1 MTDTV
6 NADQAA
12 VEPSVAQ
19 NTSEGADFVASIL
32 RGQNPMAQPP
42 LAPQPVQPSPM
53 PVPPPV
59 QPAVPQ
65 PPAAPVP
72 QPVQPVPPAPPVQQ
86 PPAQP
91 VPVQPAPVV
100 QTPAPLDYTQRY
112 APQGSAPLDLAPL
125 PDLPPEPVI
134 PQSPDGQQIP
144 NAAFAAM
151 RSGYGQMRH
160 MANDFRN
167 KYNQLVEDTKK
178 FQGEKAEF
186 ATQLNAKDAEIKSL
200 RDELGRIDLSR
211 SPEFQ
216 EKYDAPL
223 RAATDEVVKVL
234 LANGMQQNDAVAL
247 ARDVVETDDPQS
259 RPEKLANLPAHVQ
272 GMILYQAQEADKLW
286 NARVQALN
294 DWKQSADGLAAV
306 AARGSAII
314 DAQRTQRLA
323 DDAIRVIKGL
333 PPEKGL
339 PPAFQVTEPGFV
351 ADRDAKEQQFRSWV
365 QNAPEDQKMAAMFE
379 GFMAPKTYEMVDNV
393 FRENLQLKQMLYART
408 RVDAPPIAAMRMPA
422 PNLRPG
428 VAVPA
433 QPPQP
438 PQPPTVQQ
446 NGWSV
451 ADSGTTAQNF
461 AQQLMDSM
469 RGQAPLPVL

>member
-1 MTDTV
+1 M
-6 NADQAA
+6 NA
-12 VEPSVAQ
+12 
-19 NTSEGADFVASIL
+19 I
-32 RGQNPMAQPP
+32 
-42 LAPQPVQPSPM
+42 
-53 PVPPPV
+53 
-59 QPAVPQ
+59 
-65 PPAAPVP
+65 
-72 QPVQPVPPAPPVQQ
+72 
-86 PPAQP
+86 
-91 VPVQPAPVV
+91 
-100 QTPAPLDYTQRY
+100 
-112 APQGSAPLDLAPL
+112 
-125 PDLPPEPVI
+125 
-134 PQSPDGQQIP
+134 
-144 NAAFAAM
+144 
-151 RSGYGQMRH
+151 
-160 MANDFRN
+160 
-167 KYNQLVEDTKK
+167 VEDTKK

-223 RAATDEVVKVL
+223 RAATDEVARL
-234 LANGMQQNDAVAL
+234 LVANGRTQEDAVEL
-247 ARDVVETDDPQS
+247 ARDIIATDPQ
-259 RPEKLANLPAHVQ
+259 ELPGKIVELPTHVQ
-272 GMILYQAQEADKLW
+272 GEIMYRAKAADQLW
-286 NARVQALN
+286 AARSQALEN
-294 DWKQSADGLAAV
+294 WQQSAEGLAAV
-306 AARGSAII
+306 AARGSAVI